1 LVKSV
6 NICRKSSLVEN
17 EKYWRNAF
25 VTFSSEKDALYAK
38 ISLSEDR
45 DSVWYGQLSFAKSK
59 TLCNNKS
66 CVKEELSLP
75 RTVSELPSM
84 PGNVLFLA
92 ASCQTSSSML
102 PRDELEKIMSR
113 FGDIL
118 DVTIGP
124 KLRNA
129 TVTFA
134 EKEDALRA
142 LKFFQNRTSDVQATL
157 GGHPKPTPQI
167 YMHRVGN
174 DPAMTNVAN
183 VEKTLGAMGFSKE
196 SWSAI
201 LVSKTNDYALVQF
214 ESVADAEDIFYT
226 LKTFVSDEWVL
237 DFEPLNVS
245 CRRLA
250 LLSFPKTSV
259 GPLHSTQHLLTLT
272 WCAYRR
278 RPISRNSFAS
288 TTRPTE

>member
-1 LVKSV
+1 M
-6 NICRKSSLVEN
+6 
-17 EKYWRNAF
+17 
-25 VTFSSEKDALYAK
+25 TFSSEKDALYAK

-134 EKEDALRA
+134 EKEDARWA
-142 LKFFQNRTSDVQATL
+142 LMYLQSPTSDLIAVRRFGL
-157 GGHPKPTPQI
+157 C
-167 YMHRVGN
+167 
-174 DPAMTNVAN
+174 
-183 VEKTLGAMGFSKE
+183 
-196 SWSAI
+196 SA
-201 LVSKTNDYALVQF
+201 S
-214 ESVADAEDIFYT
+214 S
-226 LKTFVSDEWVL
+226 S
-237 DFEPLNVS
+237 
-245 CRRLA
+245 
-250 LLSFPKTSV
+250 
-259 GPLHSTQHLLTLT
+259 
-272 WCAYRR
+272 
-278 RPISRNSFAS
+278 SFAS
-288 TTRPTE
+288 LWSKATY